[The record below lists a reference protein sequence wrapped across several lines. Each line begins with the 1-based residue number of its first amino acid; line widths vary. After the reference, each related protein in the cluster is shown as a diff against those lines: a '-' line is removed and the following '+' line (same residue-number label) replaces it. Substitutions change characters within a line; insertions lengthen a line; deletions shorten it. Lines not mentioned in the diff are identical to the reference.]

1 MVRNMIIDTDKWG
14 EFTISKLF
22 DIHPTKAYKLTN
34 KDLLE
39 DDGKNPVIVNSG
51 FNNGVGGYTNR
62 DCTEEKGII
71 TFTDTAAKST
81 DSFFIKQM
89 ILLDILMYK
98 VCTHLIMNGQ
108 RMKAYF
114 LYL

>member
-1 MVRNMIIDTDKWG
+1 MIIDTDKWE

-22 DIHPTKAYKLTN
+22 DIHPTKAYKITN
-34 KDLLE
+34 KDLFE

-51 FNNGVGGYTNR
+51 FNNGVG
-62 DCTEEKGII
+62 DIQIEIVLKKKELLHLQILLQKVQIL
-71 TFTDTAAKST
+71 
-81 DSFFIKQM
+81 FFIKQM